1 MVSLYDLTVEYRHN
15 PIGTDEV
22 QPRFSWKL
30 RSDLQGACQKA
41 YRVVLRGGNTLWDTG
56 RVESNQSILVE
67 YLGPALTARTVYR
80 WEVTV

>member
-30 RSDLQGACQKA
+30 RSDLQGVCQKA

-56 RVESNQSILVE
+56 
-67 YLGPALTARTVYR
+67 
-80 WEVTV
+80 